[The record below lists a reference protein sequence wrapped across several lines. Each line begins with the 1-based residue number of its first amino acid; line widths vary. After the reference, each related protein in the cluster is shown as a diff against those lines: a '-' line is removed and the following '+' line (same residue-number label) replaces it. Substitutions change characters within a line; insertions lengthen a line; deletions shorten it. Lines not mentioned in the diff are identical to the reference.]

1 MRVTNKMLS
10 NNFLRDMRTNL
21 TNMSRIQGQMT
32 SGKQITKASDDP
44 FKSSRIMQMYT
55 DIDSNKQYN
64 SNIKNSINWLDTTDT
79 ALSHAG
85 NVVGRIEE
93 LLVSAGNGGYGSEQ
107 RQAIK
112 DEINQRIQEVSQI
125 LNTSFDGK
133 YIFGGTD
140 GTSKPVVTGK
150 DSLGNDELICSTKVV
165 GKPMAGGMTYSGAT
179 VDANKTFSISING
192 EVPMKTV
199 TLSTAIT
206 SGTTT
211 MKEAETILQ
220 TGIKTTIDNANGAKL
235 PTDPSYIQQVT
246 VTETND
252 GRFNITPS
260 GTVTFSEDA
269 TVPPPIPPA
278 TAATTAK
285 DLGLIQGP
293 DKLLVE
299 VSQGVTMDYNITASQ
314 VINYGTGANE
324 NLMKLLGDIT
334 KHLNSKPADSAG
346 IPNPTYADDIK
357 ALTNADLGGIQ
368 KVTTNILKLRSEA
381 GAKQNRMESAETR
394 NEDQNFN
401 MTEILSATEDIDI
414 TEKTM
419 EYATMQTV
427 YMASL
432 QTSAKVLQPSLLD
445 YL

>member
-44 FKSSRIMQMYT
+44 FKSSRIMQMYS

-64 SNIKNSINWLDTTDT
+64 SNIKNSMNFLDTTDT

-93 LLVSAGNGGYGSEQ
+93 LLVSAGNGTYGSEQ

-133 YIFGGTD
+133 YVFGGTD
-140 GTSKPVVTGK
+140 GTSKPTQTGK
-150 DSLGNDELICSTKVV
+150 DAGGNDELICSTKVV
-165 GKPMAGGMTYSGAT
+165 GKPMAGGMTYSGTTVGLGAT
-179 VDANKTFSISING
+179 FDISLNGGATMPVNISVTTPPTTEGIISGKTTMNEAAAILQESINKSI
-192 EVPMKTV
+192 P
-199 TLSTAIT
+199 SA
-206 SGTTT
+206 
-211 MKEAETILQ
+211 
-220 TGIKTTIDNANGAKL
+220 NA
-235 PTDPSYIQQVT
+235 VT
-246 VTETND
+246 VTATND

-260 GTVTFSEDA
+260 GTVTFSDSS
-269 TVPPPIPPA
+269 VIPPA
-278 TAATTAK
+278 KPTTAAK

-293 DKLLVE
+293 DMLLVE

-314 VINYGTGANE
+314 VISYGTGANE
-324 NLMKLLGDIT
+324 NLMKLLGNIT
-334 KHLNSKPADSAG
+334 KHLDSKPEISAG
-346 IPNPTYADDIK
+346 TPNPNYAEDIK
-357 ALTNADLGGIQ
+357 ALTTADLEGIQ

-394 NEDQNFN
+394 NEDQNFD

-445 YL
+445 YLR

>member
-44 FKSSRIMQMYT
+44 FKSSRIMQMYS

-64 SNIKNSINWLDTTDT
+64 SNINNSINWLDTTDT
-79 ALSHAG
+79 ALSHVG

-93 LLVSAGNGGYGSEQ
+93 LLVSSGNAAYGSEQ

-112 DEINQRIQEVSQI
+112 DEVNQRIQEVSQI

-140 GTSKPVVTGK
+140 GTSKPVGTGK
-150 DSLGNDELICSTKVV
+150 DGSGNDELIRSTNVV
-165 GKPMAGGMTYSGAT
+165 GKPIDGKMIYSGITVGLGAT
-179 VDANKTFSISING
+179 FNISLNGGVPITVTTTG
-192 EVPMKTV
+192 EVE
-199 TLSTAIT
+199 

-211 MKEAETILQ
+211 MEQAADILQ
-220 TGIKTTIDNANGAKL
+220 TSINNAANLPIKQGEPGYNEVAKVKATADGA
-235 PTDPSYIQQVT
+235 
-246 VTETND
+246 
-252 GRFNITPS
+252 FNITPS
-260 GTVTFSEDA
+260 GTFTFSDSS
-269 TVPPPIPPA
+269 VIPPA
-278 TAATTAK
+278 PETTAAK
-285 DLGLIQGP
+285 DLGLIEVP

-314 VINYGTGANE
+314 VINYGMGANE
-324 NLMKLLGDIT
+324 NLMKLLGNIT
-334 KHLNSKPADSAG
+334 KHLDAKPTDA
-346 IPNPTYADDIK
+346 TYADDIK
-357 ALTNADLGGIQ
+357 ALTNADLEGIQ
-368 KVTTNILKLRSEA
+368 KVMTNVLKLRSEV

-445 YL
+445 YLR

>member
-32 SGKQITKASDDP
+32 SGKEITKASDDP

-140 GTSKPVVTGK
+140 GTSKPVGTGK
-150 DSLGNDELICSTKVV
+150 DLLGNDELICSTKVV

-220 TGIKTTIDNANGAKL
+220 TSIKATIDKAN
-235 PTDPSYIQQVT
+235 TDAGITIGQPGFIEAVT
-246 VTETND
+246 VKATVD
-252 GRFNITPS
+252 GAFNITPS
-260 GTVTFSEDA
+260 GTITFSEDVNA
-269 TVPPPIPPA
+269 IPA
-278 TAATTAK
+278 TTVAK

-314 VINYGTGANE
+314 VINYGTDANE

-334 KHLNSKPADSAG
+334 KHLDSKPEIPAG
-346 IPNPTYADDIK
+346 TTNPNYASDIK
-357 ALTNADLGGIQ
+357 ALTNADLEGIQ
-368 KVTTNILKLRSEA
+368 KVMTNILKLRSEA

-445 YL
+445 YLR